1 MKRSYSLPLNGH
13 VVSDVTGTERFKLL
27 FDNPAKS
34 RLDLDSPFTIQTGS
48 QIDERVLPFYD
59 WVRDVLLSLVGV
71 IIWYGSDNVRI
82 GEAGRLLKTQNQAR
96 FSKVQD

>member
-1 MKRSYSLPLNGH
+1 MRRSYSLPLNGH

-34 RLDLDSPFTIQTGS
+34 RLDLDSQFTIQTGT
-48 QIDERVLPFYD
+48 QIDDYVLPFYE

-71 IIWYGSDNVRI
+71 IIWYGRDNVCL
-82 GEAGRLLKTQNQAR
+82 GEAG
-96 FSKVQD
+96 